1 MRFAKLR
8 NENGMRVAHP
18 EQIEC
23 SSVTLQHDT
32 GEAVA
37 WDKDGNKA
45 LAELQCARVDW
56 MEPGGVRISGVE
68 RIPNTTTFRAQEW
81 QVQTETKTC

>member
-8 NENGMRVAHP
+8 NESGMRVAHP

-23 SSVTLQHDT
+23 SSVTFQSET

-37 WDKDGNKA
+37 WDKDGQKP
-45 LAELQCARVDW
+45 LAELQYARVDW
-56 MEPGGVRISGVE
+56 MELGGVRISGVE

>member
-8 NENGMRVAHP
+8 NENGMRVSHP

-23 SSVTLQHDT
+23 SSVTFQSET

-37 WDKDGNKA
+37 WDKDGRPSG
-45 LAELQCARVDW
+45 LDGAR
-56 MEPGGVRISGVE
+56 R
-68 RIPNTTTFRAQEW
+68 RPNFW
-81 QVQTETKTC
+81 S

>member
-8 NENGMRVAHP
+8 NENGWRVAHP

-23 SSVTLQHDT
+23 SSVTFQSET

-45 LAELQCARVDW
+45 LAELQYARVDW
-56 MEPGGVRISGVE
+56 MELGGVRISGVE
-68 RIPNTTTFRAQEW
+68 RIPNTTTFRAMEW